1 MALVPEGSGEWI
13 GLECCCPVLTPPTF
27 PDQEIRTRYANL
39 QRLQTD
45 RPPRE
50 PGQADPNEGLRSG
63 TRLGTI
69 HGVILAVRADD
80 RLRRIA
86 RP

>member
-13 GLECCCPVLTPPTF
+13 GMLLSRANAANI

-39 QRLQTD
+39 QRLQID
-45 RPPRE
+45 RPPRA

-80 RLRRIA
+80 RLGRIA